1 MFSADRR
8 NMRVMV
14 TNTKRRN
21 PQSLGHLQRQMG
33 RREIR
38 MQIVRDQVGLHI
50 EDGQQVGDGF
60 LEKSDRRRIVEAAD
74 VLRKEQLS
82 KSPDS
87 SVAPWKATPR

>member
-50 EDGQQVGDGF
+50 E
-60 LEKSDRRRIVEAAD
+60 ERDRNVVRR
-74 VLRKEQLS
+74 
-82 KSPDS
+82 
-87 SVAPWKATPR
+87 